1 MSSLSGYFD
10 VSLSRITSSAR
21 SSDKNY
27 TYKQSGTMISGKF
40 GVRYTYPKGVVRPFV
55 ELGADVSG
63 MINAKTKANDKS
75 ERWLNGVYPGYYANT
90 GMNFKLS
97 RKNKQMI
104 CVRAQF
110 KGLRDMMEKS
120 GLINGWSGVIGYT
133 F

>member
-1 MSSLSGYFD
+1 MSSLSGCFD

-110 KGLRDMMEKS
+110 KE
-120 GLINGWSGVIGYT
+120 IGRAHV
-133 F
+133 

>member
-1 MSSLSGYFD
+1 MSSLSGCFD

-75 ERWLNGVYPGYYANT
+75 ERRRLPRLLCEHGDELQT
-90 GMNFKLS
+90 ITK
-97 RKNKQMI
+97 
-104 CVRAQF
+104 
-110 KGLRDMMEKS
+110 E
-120 GLINGWSGVIGYT
+120 
-133 F
+133 